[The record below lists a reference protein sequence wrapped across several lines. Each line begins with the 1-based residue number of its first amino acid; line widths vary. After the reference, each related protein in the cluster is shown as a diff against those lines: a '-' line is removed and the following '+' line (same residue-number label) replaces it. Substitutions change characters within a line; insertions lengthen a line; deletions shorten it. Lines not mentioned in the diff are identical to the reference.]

1 MYCPLWL
8 FFFFYPLWHSL
19 YSSSHPQKIGLSIRH
34 PSSPAS
40 LRGVEFYRRW
50 LPIGKLKC
58 VRKDARVSMKAR
70 EAVWLARG
78 PQTMSAFSSSWP
90 LVTLTERWQ
99 PCELGSPQRREAGRG
114 CGEDR
119 NRQEERSEQQRSNDR
134 AMTVINSILRTAV

>member
-1 MYCPLWL
+1 MFVTRMYRPLWPPPPPRGIRSTL
-8 FFFFYPLWHSL
+8 AHIPRKLDFPLG
-19 YSSSHPQKIGLSIRH
+19 I
-34 PSSPAS
+34 PAS
-40 LRGVEFYRRW
+40 LQGVEFYRRW

-58 VRKDARVSMKAR
+58 VCKDARASMKAR

-134 AMTVINSILRTAV
+134 AMTIINSILRTAV